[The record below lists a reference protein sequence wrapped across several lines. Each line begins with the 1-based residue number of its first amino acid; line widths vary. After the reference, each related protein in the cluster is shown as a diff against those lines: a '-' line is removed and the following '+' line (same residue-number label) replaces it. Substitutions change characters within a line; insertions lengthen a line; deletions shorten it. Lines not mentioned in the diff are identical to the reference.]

1 MHVDSFTS
9 ADGKHWDDFVS
20 FSPFGHYMQSH
31 AWGKLQEH
39 HGWTPHYLEVR
50 DGDALKGTALVL
62 SRTIP
67 VLGKKIMYAPRGP
80 VFDFMDTIES
90 RKIAVALQLKIQEIG
105 GVFLRCDPYVSESV
119 MLENKLEALGYN
131 KVERDWSYWNG
142 PKLVFWLDLRTDE
155 DTLFKNM
162 SSTCRNEVRAGY
174 KKGVVFEQ
182 GCRDDLDDFY
192 RLMVSTGQHKGIA
205 VHDADY
211 YRTLYDT
218 LSRSASVGLFLGRFE
233 GKTIAAGMSVKYGE
247 KAWLLY
253 AASNREYYKLKPNRT
268 LQWEMVLWA
277 HREGCHRYDF
287 RGTAASDPPNPDDPG
302 YGVYE
307 FKKSFGP
314 EYTRLVGYYDLV
326 VGHNIHRLFR
336 FSEEKVLPLAYRT
349 KTWLDERKESLK

>member
-1 MHVDSFTS
+1 MRVDSYTS
-9 ADGKHWDDFVS
+9 ADGRAWDDFVS
-20 FSPFGHYMQSH
+20 SSTYGHYMQSH
-31 AWGKLQEH
+31 AWGELQER

-50 DGDALKGTALVL
+50 DGDALKGAALIF
-62 SRTIP
+62 SRSIP
-67 VLGKKIMYAPRGP
+67 VLGRKIMYAPRGP
-80 VFDFMDTIES
+80 VFDFMYINDARE
-90 RKIAVALQLKIQEIG
+90 IAAALRLKVQEMG
-105 GVFLRCDPYVSESV
+105 GAFLRCDPYVSEV
-119 MLENKLEALGYN
+119 VIAGNELESTGYH

-142 PKLVFWLDLRTDE
+142 PKLVFWLDLRSDE
-155 DTLFKNM
+155 ETLFKNM

-182 GCRDDLDDFY
+182 GGRDDLDEFY

-211 YRTLYDT
+211 YRVLYDT
-218 LSRSASVGLFLGRFE
+218 LSRSAPVGLFLGRFE
-233 GKTIAAGMSVKYGE
+233 GKTIAAGMSVKYGD

-253 AASNREYYKLKPNRT
+253 AASDREYYKLKPNRT

-277 HREGCHRYDF
+277 HREGCCRYDF
-287 RGTAASDPPNPDDPG
+287 RGTATSDPPRTNDPG

-326 VGHNIHRLFR
+326 INPPIHSLFR
-336 FSEEKVLPLAYRT
+336 FGEEKVLPIAYRA
-349 KTWLDERKESLK
+349 KTWLDERWIK